1 MATGITKS
9 LVHISAPSSVTT
21 ASPGIV
27 LDVPITGLTGG
38 GAGNLDGIVT
48 AGTAGPIGSKIG
60 VQIGT
65 DFFVYE
71 LRGIDAP
78 ESIPTQIRPD
88 DFNSLTNAKVWFRL
102 PPEAGGYFFTANGDP
117 GTPFDVEGRGRL
129 IHGLTMQGGSPNFTN
144 GADHFHL
151 LWTQQNNRGWQMTMG
166 GDNAGVNNRLML
178 CSLSLPIAANL
189 YNEANAHSIDTTG
202 VTVGS
207 APVYR
212 ATGIKLRY
220 TTNVALTVGTPVQ
233 LAIFP
238 GVAGITAAT
247 YSGNVTQ
254 APTLVGGVYEIIVA
268 LDNFNPANW
277 TPAQAA
283 NQPVFINSNGAN
295 CFRLNVY
302 LGAIAGTRVS
312 LTGNYENIPFQVLVE
327 QTGHDAF
334 KGASIVLQVTTTT
347 LIGLSS
353 GFYDGYVDRVIDA
366 NRYVLRLGSMIHT
379 GTIYPATSGT
389 AGSSDWVIVRGNQ
402 DPVHRMLASLQAFMF
417 ERKPSGNTSESTNN
431 RIFRYGVGP
440 NCIGFAEDAAAVG
453 FDIVNSTPSS
463 VELGAE
469 NSRKLR
475 VSRQE
480 VKLLAGLS
488 FNTETA
494 ARQVHDAVSVAI
506 ASNTLALPGD
516 ANIVY
521 VTGSGPI
528 NTITNAVGVSWLIN
542 NTGANLTL
550 AHSTTLRC
558 RGGVSI
564 TLGAA
569 QSCTVI
575 AGAGFVSI
583 H

>member
-1 MATGITKS
+1 MATGTTRS

-27 LDVPITGLTGG
+27 LDIPITGLTGG

-48 AGTAGPIGSKIG
+48 VGTAGPIGSKIG

-71 LRGIDAP
+71 LRASDAS
-78 ESIPTQIRPD
+78 ESVPTRIRPD
-88 DFNSLTNAKVWFRL
+88 DFNISTNPKVWFQL
-102 PPEAGGYFFTANGDP
+102 PPEIVGYYFTANGDP

-129 IHGLTMQGGSPNFTN
+129 IHGLTMQGGSQNFTN

-151 LWTQQNNRGWQMTMG
+151 LWTQQGNRGWQMTMG
-166 GDNAGVNNRLML
+166 GDNAAVNNRLML
-178 CSLSLPIAANL
+178 CSLSIPIAANL

-207 APVYR
+207 GPVYR
-212 ATGIKLRY
+212 ATGVKLRY
-220 TTNVALTVGTPVQ
+220 TSNPALLIGTPVQ

-238 GVAGITAAT
+238 GIAGITAAT
-247 YSGNVTQ
+247 YSGNITQ
-254 APTLVGGVYEIIVA
+254 APTLVGGVYETLVE

-277 TPAQAA
+277 NPAQAA
-283 NQPVFINSNGAN
+283 NQPVFINTNGAN

-334 KGASIVLQVTTTT
+334 KGASIVLQVTATI
-347 LIGLSS
+347 IGLSS

-379 GTIYPATSGT
+379 GTIYPTTSGT
-389 AGSSDWVIVRGNQ
+389 AGSTNWIIVRGNQ

-417 ERKPSGNTSESTNN
+417 ERKPSGNSSELTNN

-480 VKLLAGLS
+480 LKLLAGLS

-506 ASNTLALPGD
+506 ASNTLVLPGD

-521 VTGSGPI
+521 ATGSGPI
-528 NTITNAVGVSWLIN
+528 NQITNAAGVSWLIN

-550 AHSTTLRC
+550 TNSATLRC
-558 RGGVSI
+558 RGGADI
-564 TLGAA
+564 ILGVE
-569 QSCTVI
+569 QSCTVV